1 MTALMAGVKRSLA
14 VVLVAFA
21 LLMATMPTARADGG
35 QLASYNAVASIGA
48 DGVLSVTATLTFDG
62 AAPASVQQVFTT
74 ARRTTQST
82 EYRFAVTDV
91 TAASGST
98 ALDVKVASGPISTTV
113 DVPTAGATGPI
124 TLSYKV
130 TGAAVANVGGG
141 TVVVWPLLQGLS
153 VPVKVFDAE
162 VRVPAQFNLL
172 DCAAGD
178 PAAPGSC
185 TYYAGGTHD
194 APVPVFHQEDSRSG
208 DVVVVTLGFP
218 AGQVAVNEN
227 VRQLWT
233 AERAFSV
240 APLPLGLGVGLLL
253 IGGLALWAAQRR
265 VGRDFA
271 GSVEPKSVAEFKPIA
286 AGKTEF
292 VVADG
297 IRPGV
302 IGTLADERVDP
313 VDVTAAVLDLA
324 VRGHILISE
333 LPRETVHSATDWS
346 FTRRQVDA
354 PLADYE
360 RTLLNAIA
368 PVQGDAVK
376 LSNLPGSLHSVIGDV
391 QSQLYDEVVANGWF
405 ARRPDA
411 TRDRWGL
418 AAWIAL
424 IVATAAAVGLILF
437 TTFGLAGLALVLI
450 ALGLLGISKEMPA
463 RTAEGIAVL
472 RGLDVLRG
480 NLATH
485 PVENLSGPDAY
496 TQISALVPYAV
507 VLGGRD
513 RWLAALASADDDD
526 VPDSDDLDWYHG
538 PSGWHLADL
547 PASLN
552 NFVTVMQGTLFSR

>member
-1 MTALMAGVKRSLA
+1 MATLKSQFKRGLS

-21 LLMATMPTARADGG
+21 LLLATMPTARADGG
-35 QLASYNAVASIGA
+35 QLASYNAVATIGA
-48 DGVLSVTATLTFDG
+48 DGVLSVTATMTFDG

-74 ARRTTQST
+74 ARRTAQST
-82 EYRFAVTDV
+82 EYRFTVSDV
-91 TAASGST
+91 TATSGS
-98 ALDVKVASGPISTTV
+98 APLAAKVSSGPNSTTV
-113 DVPTAGATGPI
+113 DLPTAGVTSPV

-141 TVVVWPLLQGLS
+141 TVVIWPLLQGLS

-162 VRVPAQFNLL
+162 VNVPAQFNLL

-240 APLPLGLGVGLLL
+240 APLPLGLGLGLLL
-253 IGGLALWAAQRR
+253 VGGLALWAAQRR
-265 VGRDFA
+265 IGRDYA
-271 GSVEPKSVAEFKPIA
+271 GSVEPKSVAEFKPVA

-297 IRPGV
+297 IRPGA

-324 VRGHILISE
+324 VRGHLVITE
-333 LPRETVHSATDWS
+333 LPRETAHATTDWT
-346 FTRRQVDA
+346 FTRRQHDA

-368 PVQGDAVK
+368 PVQGDPVK
-376 LSNLPGSLHSVIGDV
+376 LSNLPGSLHSVIGEV
-391 QSQLYDEVVANGWF
+391 QSQLYDEVVAKGWF

-411 TRDRWGL
+411 TRDRWGV

-424 IVATAAAVGLILF
+424 IVATAVAAALIVF

-450 ALGLLGISKEMPA
+450 ALGLLAIAKEMPA

-485 PVENLSGPDAY
+485 PVENLAGPDAF
-496 TQISALVPYAV
+496 TQVSALVPYAV

-513 RWLAALASADDDD
+513 RWLSALASADDDD
-526 VPDSDDLDWYHG
+526 VPDSEDLDWYHG
-538 PSGWHLADL
+538 PTDWHLADL